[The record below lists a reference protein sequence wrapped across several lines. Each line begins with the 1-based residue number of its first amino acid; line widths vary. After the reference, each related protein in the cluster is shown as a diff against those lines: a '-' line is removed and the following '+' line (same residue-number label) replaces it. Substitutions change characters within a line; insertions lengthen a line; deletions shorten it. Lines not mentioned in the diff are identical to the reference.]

1 MLSSLALI
9 IVGLAILICGGE
21 VLLRGAV
28 GLASFFKLTP
38 TVIGL
43 TVVAAGTSVP
53 ELAVSALA
61 ALQGKTDI
69 SVGNVVGSNI
79 FNIGFIL
86 GLVAI
91 YRPLTLVSNTIR
103 LEYPFLAAVT
113 ILFCLLALDQR
124 IGRID
129 ALIFISGYVAFTW
142 YLVHSAKSKL
152 NIVDELHFKEEV
164 HVLTPDKSQRYSAL
178 ALPVGLTVVGIA
190 LLGWGADITVS
201 AAVKIGEML
210 GMSERIIGLTIVG
223 AGTGLPELVTSVV
236 SARRGRNDVAI
247 ANVIGSNI
255 FNILGIL
262 GISAVFAPLAI
273 SSQIISSDAIWML
286 ALTLI
291 LFPVMR
297 SGLCVN
303 RREGGFLACLYL
315 AYLLQLIV

>member
-1 MLSSLALI
+1 MFSSLALI

-28 GLASFFKLTP
+28 GLANFFKLTP

-61 ALQGKTDI
+61 AMQGKTDI

-86 GLVAI
+86 GLVAV
-91 YRPLTLVSNTIR
+91 YRPLTLVSNTIK

-113 ILFCLLALDQR
+113 LLFFVFGLDQR

-129 ALIFISGYVAFTW
+129 AVLFIACYVAFTW
-142 YLVHSAKSKL
+142 YMVHSAKSKL

-164 HVLTPDKSQRYSAL
+164 QDLTPNKNNRYSAL

-247 ANVIGSNI
+247 ANVIGSNL

-262 GISAVFAPLAI
+262 GLSAIFAPLAI
-273 SSQIISSDAIWML
+273 APQILSSDAIWML
-286 ALTLI
+286 ALTLV

-297 SGLCVN
+297 SGLCVS
-303 RREGGFLACLYL
+303 RREGMLLASIYV
-315 AYLLQLIV
+315 AYLIQLIW